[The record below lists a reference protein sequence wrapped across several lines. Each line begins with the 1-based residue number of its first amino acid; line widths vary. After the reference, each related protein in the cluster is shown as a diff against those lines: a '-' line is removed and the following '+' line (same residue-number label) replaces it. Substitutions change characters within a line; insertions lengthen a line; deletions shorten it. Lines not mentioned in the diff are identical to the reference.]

1 MSAGGQGFGGVATGA
16 DRADGNTGAQSLGHG
31 AGIRLHTVVLMG
43 KQLTGTA
50 GADLDLVEHQ
60 QDALLIAQVTQ
71 ALEELLAGGTD
82 AALALDGL
90 GEDGAHIVAH
100 LLLHGLQVVE
110 LSIAEALGQ
119 GGEPLGIV
127 DDLLAGGGGSSQ
139 STAVEGLQHGDDHI
153 ALGMAVVHRVLT
165 GQLDLTLVGLGAGVG
180 EEDLLEAA
188 VLTDQLTDLNGGL
201 IIVVVGAVH
210 HVLGAVQRLHNG
222 GMVVAQSV
230 DSDAAHEVQVLIVIQ
245 VPDPASLAAVHHDG
259 HSGVVAIQI
268 FIRSSDGFGIAL
280 ELLNHRDF
288 LLIF

>member
-1 MSAGGQGFGGVATGA
+1 
-16 DRADGNTGAQSLGHG
+16 
-31 AGIRLHTVVLMG
+31 MG
-43 KQLTGTA
+43 KQLAGTA
-50 GADLDLVEHQ
+50 GADLDLVKHQ
-60 QDALLIAQVTQ
+60 QDALLVAQVAQ
-71 ALEELLAGGTD
+71 ALEELLAGGAD

-90 GEDGAHIVAH
+90 GEDGANVVAH

-119 GGEPLGIV
+119 GGEPLGVV
-127 DDLLAGGGGSSQ
+127 DDLLAGGGGGGQ

-188 VLTDQLTDLNGGL
+188 VLADQLADLNGGL
-201 IIVVVGAVH
+201 IVVVVGAVH
-210 HVLGAVQRLHNG
+210 HVLGAVQRLHDG
-222 GMVVAQSV
+222 GMVVAQAV
-230 DSDAAHEVQVLIVIQ
+230 DGDAAHEVQILVVVQI
-245 VPDPASLAAVHHDG
+245 PDPAALAAVHHDG

-268 FIRSSDGFGIAL
+268 FIRSGDGFGIAL
-280 ELLNHRDF
+280 ELLDHRDF